1 MDLKNEQLLTAAEV
15 CELARFSR
23 QTLWRHVRAG
33 KFPEPVRF
41 GDRIIRWRAR
51 DVAALLEAGGDPSAV
66 KKGKSSRAKVGAT
79 TA

>member
-1 MDLKNEQLLTAAEV
+1 MVLKNEQLLTADEV

-33 KFPEPVRF
+33 KFVAPVRF

-51 DVAALLEAGGDPSAV
+51 EVYALLEANGDMQAV
-66 KKGKSSRAKVGAT
+66 KRTRAKK
-79 TA
+79 

>member
-1 MDLKNEQLLTAAEV
+1 MVLKNEQLLTADEV

-41 GDRIIRWRAR
+41 GDRIIRWRAC
-51 DVAALLEAGGDPSAV
+51 DVAALLEAKGDLAAI
-66 KKGKSSRAKVGAT
+66 KRTRAKK
-79 TA
+79 

>member
-1 MDLKNEQLLTAAEV
+1 MVLKNEQLLTADEV

-33 KFPEPVRF
+33 KFPKPVRF

-51 DVAALLEAGGDPSAV
+51 DVAALLEARGDISEVERTKAR
-66 KKGKSSRAKVGAT
+66 K
-79 TA
+79 